1 MFYAKSGFLT
11 IKIELNRL
19 KLLINNLKILKEI
32 STFNNYDWQV
42 IVGNNQKA
50 EVKGKVSIKK
60 RFILLKL
67 TWIKKIIKIVNFKIF
82 KKF

>member
-50 EVKGKVSIKK
+50 EVNGKVSIKNDL
-60 RFILLKL
+60 FC
-67 TWIKKIIKIVNFKIF
+67 
-82 KKF
+82 